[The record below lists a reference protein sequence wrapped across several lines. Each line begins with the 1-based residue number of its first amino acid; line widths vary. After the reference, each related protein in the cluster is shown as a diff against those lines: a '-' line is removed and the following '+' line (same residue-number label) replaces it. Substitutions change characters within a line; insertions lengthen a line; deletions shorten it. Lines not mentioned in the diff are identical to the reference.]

1 MYGLPE
7 NCIINKP
14 LYKKAVFEKFNLKSA
29 ERDRFD
35 ADISKIAI
43 VAYVSPSKIPAL
55 HEGQEVTD
63 ISKIAIVAY
72 VSPSKIPA
80 LHEGQEVKEFY
91 VLQIQ
96 LKHRDYDSKNIL
108 MLNKLIPQK
117 MVFALEFDDNIQLC
131 IFHTRLQQSEWVH
144 ASDAIIPIKGLSLDD
159 VWNNIVAEIGGLSN
173 DAEETL
179 EQQIIGREEREKLL
193 KQIEVLEKRCRLEKQ
208 TRKKYELHQQLLKLK
223 EKLKYE

>member
-1 MYGLPE
+1 MYGLPD

-35 ADISKIAI
+35 ADICKM
-43 VAYVSPSKIPAL
+43 
-55 HEGQEVTD
+55 
-63 ISKIAIVAY
+63 AIVAY

-96 LKHRDYDSKNIL
+96 LKHKDYDSKNIL

-117 MVFALEFDDNIQLC
+117 LVFALEYDDNTQFC

-144 ASDAIIPIKGLSLDD
+144 ASDAIISIKGLSLDD

-173 DAEETL
+173 DKGETL
-179 EQQIIGREEREKLL
+179 EQQIIDREEREKLL
-193 KQIEVLEKRCRLEKQ
+193 KQIEVLEKRCRAEKQ
-208 TRKKYELHQQLLKLK
+208 TRKKYELHQQLLKLR
-223 EKLKYE
+223 EELK

>member
-1 MYGLPE
+1 MYGLPD

-35 ADISKIAI
+35 A
-43 VAYVSPSKIPAL
+43 
-55 HEGQEVTD
+55 D

-117 MVFALEFDDNIQLC
+117 LVFALEYDDNIQFC
-131 IFHTRLQQSEWVH
+131 IFHTRLQQSEWLNALD
-144 ASDAIIPIKGLSLDD
+144 ASIPIKGLSLDD

-179 EQQIIGREEREKLL
+179 EQEIIEREEREKLL
-193 KQIEVLEKRCRLEKQ
+193 KQIDALEKRCRLEKQ
-208 TRKKYELHQQLLKLK
+208 TRKKYELYQQLLKLK
-223 EKLKYE
+223 EELKYE

>member
-35 ADISKIAI
+35 A
-43 VAYVSPSKIPAL
+43 
-55 HEGQEVTD
+55 D

-131 IFHTRLQQSEWVH
+131 VFHTRLQQSEWVH
-144 ASDAIIPIKGLSLDD
+144 ASDATIPIRGLSLDD

-179 EQQIIGREEREKLL
+179 EQQIINREEREKLI
-193 KQIEVLEKRCRLEKQ
+193 KQIDALEKRCRLEKQ
-208 TRKKYELHQQLLKLK
+208 KHKKYELHQQLLKLK
-223 EKLKYE
+223 ERIDG

>member
-55 HEGQEVTD
+55 HEGQEV
-63 ISKIAIVAY
+63 
-72 VSPSKIPA
+72 
-80 LHEGQEVKEFY
+80 KEFY

-96 LKHRDYDSKNIL
+96 LKHKDYDSKNIL